1 LLMEPGSMVGP
12 TNSGI
17 DLLIARDPNARWDG
31 QRVVSNQHPSP
42 RVAIIPLYDPVYYAT
57 GVQQGR
63 NTDLKVA
70 NFLGFFIESRS
81 GNNVYGRI
89 TPVSGV
95 VSPTGAPVPTG
106 AFPTV
111 IRLVE

>member
-1 LLMEPGSMVGP
+1 
-12 TNSGI
+12 
-17 DLLIARDPNARWDG
+17 
-31 QRVVSNQHPSP
+31 
-42 RVAIIPLYDPVYYAT
+42 LYDPVYYAR

-89 TPVSGV
+89 TPVTGV
-95 VSPTGAPVPTG
+95 VSPTGVPVPTG